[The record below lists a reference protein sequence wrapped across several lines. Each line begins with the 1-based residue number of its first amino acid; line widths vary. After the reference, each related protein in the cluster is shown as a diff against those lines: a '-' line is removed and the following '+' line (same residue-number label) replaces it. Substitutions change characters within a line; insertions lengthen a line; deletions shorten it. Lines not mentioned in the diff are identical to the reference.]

1 VGNPTPSTIAG
12 YVKETEDGTIMDSAN
27 GQSLTA
33 GEYIAASISYTNEKC
48 HNFFNVLEHFKQD
61 SELIDTVI
69 TAAVAAG
76 SPLLAL
82 TSASKS
88 TQALVV
94 SGLTFGNQYNKAVA
108 DIFAFS
114 AFKEQLMTH
123 VFDGMAAYIAALKK
137 SGANTVID
145 SNRVNSSDFLASRD
159 RKDLLIARSIA
170 SDYASLCSL
179 ATMRKIVGEALANT
193 TTSVTTEAKT
203 AGALQPSTSRT
214 LGKTGTQH

>member
-1 VGNPTPSTIAG
+1 MGNPTPSTIAG

-114 AFKEQLMTH
+114 PSK
-123 VFDGMAAYIAALKK
+123 
-137 SGANTVID
+137 
-145 SNRVNSSDFLASRD
+145 NS
-159 RKDLLIARSIA
+159 
-170 SDYASLCSL
+170 
-179 ATMRKIVGEALANT
+179 
-193 TTSVTTEAKT
+193 
-203 AGALQPSTSRT
+203 
-214 LGKTGTQH
+214 